1 VLVPA
6 LVFGV
11 IGIIL
16 IAVARFWP
24 RSAVEVKSQSRAGVT
39 SLSGATEL
47 GGAKLTRHP
56 NDRAWIAHVDPDL
69 PGTLDLDERRRLVEG
84 LALVGEPWCAT
95 ALALA
100 YREEGDTL
108 RDVIV
113 AAIGQCAGE
122 VEPTLAAALRSERPS
137 ERLLSL
143 EGYAKRGDL
152 ATLEEGLA
160 DPDVS
165 VALVAALSLIRANE
179 SARVDRYVGELTD
192 AERAQT
198 MRDVLAV
205 LA

>member
-1 VLVPA
+1 MLVPA

-122 VEPTLAAALRSERPS
+122 VEPTLAAALRSKRPS

-143 EGYAKRGDL
+143 EGYAKLGDL

>member
-1 VLVPA
+1 MLVPA

-24 RSAVEVKSQSRAGVT
+24 RSAVEVQSQSRAGVT
-39 SLSGATEL
+39 TLSGATEL

-69 PGTLDLDERRRLVEG
+69 PGTLDLDERRRLIEG
-84 LALVGEPWCAT
+84 LAMVGEPWCAS

-113 AAIGQCAGE
+113 AAIGQCSGD
-122 VEPTLAAALRSERPS
+122 VEPTLATALRSKRPS
-137 ERLLSL
+137 ERLLAL
-143 EGYAKRGDL
+143 EGYAKLGDIP
-152 ATLEEGLA
+152 TLEGALA

-165 VALVAALSLIRANE
+165 VALVAALSLVRAKE
-179 SARVDRYVGELTD
+179 SPRVEGYIGDLPDG
-192 AERAQT
+192 ERAQT

>member
-39 SLSGATEL
+39 SLSGATEI

-69 PGTLDLDERRRLVEG
+69 PGTLDLDERRRLIEG
-84 LALVGEPWCAT
+84 LGLVGEPWCAS

-100 YREEGDTL
+100 YREEGDSL

-122 VEPTLAAALRSERPS
+122 VEPTLATARRSKRPS
-137 ERLLSL
+137 ERLLAL
-143 EGYAKRGDL
+143 EGYAKRGDH
-152 ATLEEGLA
+152 ATLAAALA
-160 DPDVS
+160 DPDIP
-165 VALVAALSLIRANE
+165 VALVAALALVRAHE
-179 SARVDRYVGELTD
+179 SARVDLYFRGLAD
-192 AERAQT
+192 SERAQT

>member
-1 VLVPA
+1 MLVPA

-122 VEPTLAAALRSERPS
+122 VEPTLATALRSKRPS
-137 ERLLSL
+137 ERLLAL

-152 ATLEEGLA
+152 ATLEGALV

-165 VALVAALSLIRANE
+165 VALVAALSLVRANE

-192 AERAQT
+192 GDRAQT

>member
-122 VEPTLAAALRSERPS
+122 VEPTLATALRSKRPS
-137 ERLLSL
+137 ERLLAL

-152 ATLEEGLA
+152 ATLEGALV

-165 VALVAALSLIRANE
+165 VALVAALSLVRANE

-192 AERAQT
+192 GDRAQT